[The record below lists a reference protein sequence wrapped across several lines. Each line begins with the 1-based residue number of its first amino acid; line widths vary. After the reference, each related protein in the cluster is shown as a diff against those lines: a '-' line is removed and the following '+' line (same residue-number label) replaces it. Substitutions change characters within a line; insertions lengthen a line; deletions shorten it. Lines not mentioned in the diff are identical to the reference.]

1 MLRIK
6 NLLCLLLFLHIQILV
21 ILVIEFIL
29 EERQLLRRNYI
40 EAESILKLPSALQGN
55 EALVDEG
62 SYIRIHIQSELLD
75 ANLVD

>member
-6 NLLCLLLFLHIQILV
+6 NLLCFLLFLHIHILV
-21 ILVIEFIL
+21 ILVVEFIL
-29 EERQLLRRNYI
+29 KERQLLRRNHI

-62 SYIRIHIQSELLD
+62 RYIRIYIQSEFLD